1 MIPKP
6 PRWMIFVAVLG
17 GLAAAMPPFIIAR
30 VRATPDPNRAVHI
43 FFDMD
48 FQPKFKPQSE
58 NPLFADG
65 RAQRYEVAGTVA
77 QGETKLDAH
86 RYEGVVDGKWADT
99 LPTGLELTEAFLK
112 RGQQRY
118 NIHCTVCHGYAGFGD
133 GPVNKRAMELMANTE
148 GPVYGTAWVQAKSL
162 HDPLVREHSIGLL
175 YNIVTNGIRNMA
187 GYGAQI
193 DLEDRW
199 AIAAYVQAL
208 QLSQNATIQDVPTE
222 LRDKLPKNV
231 AQTGT
236 DATTASGTTASGTT
250 ASAATTEVK

>member
-6 PRWMIFVAVLG
+6 PRWMLFMAVIA
-17 GLAAAMPPFIIAR
+17 GLALAIPPVVIAR
-30 VRATPDPNRAVHI
+30 VRSTPDPNRAVHL

-48 FQPKFKPQSE
+48 FQPKFKTQAE

-65 RAQRYEVAGTVA
+65 RTQRYEVAGTVA
-77 QGETKLDAH
+77 LGETKLDSH
-86 RYEGVVDGKWADT
+86 RYTGVVDGNWAET
-99 LPTGLELTEAFLK
+99 LPAGFEMTTDFLK
-112 RGQQRY
+112 RGQERY
-118 NIHCTVCHGYAGFGD
+118 NIYCSICHGFAGFGD
-133 GPVNKRAMELMANTE
+133 GTVNKRAIELMANTE
-148 GPVYGTAWVQAKSL
+148 GPVHGTAWVQAKSL
-162 HDPLVREHSIGLL
+162 HDPLVREHAIGLL

-187 GYGAQI
+187 GYEAQI

-208 QLSQNATIQDVPTE
+208 QFSQNATIQDVPPE

-231 AQTGT
+231 AQSSG
-236 DATTASGTTASGTT
+236 DNAS

>member
-1 MIPKP
+1 
-6 PRWMIFVAVLG
+6 
-17 GLAAAMPPFIIAR
+17 
-30 VRATPDPNRAVHI
+30 
-43 FFDMD
+43 
-48 FQPKFKPQSE
+48 
-58 NPLFADG
+58 
-65 RAQRYEVAGTVA
+65 
-77 QGETKLDAH
+77 
-86 RYEGVVDGKWADT
+86 
-99 LPTGLELTEAFLK
+99 
-112 RGQQRY
+112 
-118 NIHCTVCHGYAGFGD
+118 
-133 GPVNKRAMELMANTE
+133 
-148 GPVYGTAWVQAKSL
+148 
-162 HDPLVREHSIGLL
+162 
-175 YNIVTNGIRNMA
+175 MA